1 MFTSSIG
8 RKVLMALTGLV
19 WYGFLLGHLLG
30 NFSLLAG
37 DGGVAFDAYAGLLES
52 LPQLVIPTEVILILA
67 LGLHVYCAVSLSR
80 EAAAARPVGYRQLR
94 TVGGRSF
101 ASRSMILSG
110 LVIVVF
116 LVVHLITFKY
126 GDRLDGSLFRLVE
139 ATFQQSLWV
148 GFYVVAMG
156 ALGLHLAHALRS
168 AFQTLG
174 LSARP
179 ALRLL
184 SIALCILIGGGF
196 ALIPALMFGLG

>member
-19 WYGFLLGHLLG
+19 WYGFLLGHLFG

-94 TVGGRSF
+94 TVGGRSL

-139 ATFQQSLWV
+139 DTFQQALWV

>member
-1 MFTSSIG
+1 
-8 RKVLMALTGLV
+8 MALTGLV
-19 WYGFLLGHLLG
+19 WYGFLLGHLFG

-94 TVGGRSF
+94 TVGGRSL

-139 ATFQQSLWV
+139 DTFQQALWV

>member
-1 MFTSSIG
+1 
-8 RKVLMALTGLV
+8 MALTGLV
-19 WYGFLLGHLLG
+19 WYGFLIGHLLG

-67 LGLHVYCAVSLSR
+67 LVLHVYCAVSLSR

-94 TVGGRSF
+94 TVGGRSL

-110 LVIVVF
+110 LVIVIF

-139 ATFQQSLWV
+139 ATFQQFLWV

-196 ALIPALMFGLG
+196 ALIPVLMFGLG